1 MGCEIEPASYVRSQS
16 GETFTCLADFDTASP
31 LFQPGQKAEIV
42 VETIPYGY
50 TYSRQNAV
58 ESVLAEQTFNYTGTP
73 QEFTATVTGNYLI
86 EAMGASG
93 SRRRMDGRI
102 CGHKSLFS
110 SD

>member
-1 MGCEIEPASYVRSQS
+1 MTIPILDRDENDHPGEYKKYKITIGGKMGCEIEPASYVRSQS

-58 ESVLAEQTFNYTGTP
+58 EFVLAEQTFNYTGTL
-73 QEFTATVTGNYLI
+73 EL
-86 EAMGASG
+86 
-93 SRRRMDGRI
+93 
-102 CGHKSLFS
+102 HKNLPRL
-110 SD
+110 